1 MPFPSEE
8 NIWFLK
14 LSALILN
21 TGGFIMTHALK
32 EKIKAEQPTF
42 PDFLN
47 NKKHDVFHLFFK
59 HLCCLCLPH
68 ANNRQYGQVR
78 STYQWELLYVKN
90 EARKCRNRK
99 KNCCCVYDIKPNVN
113 EDDLDISLKIC
124 LLVNL
129 FQLSGQE
136 KQNLEK
142 LRKQRNTYFGH
153 APKAS
158 INESDYI
165 HTFDDVGFCFK
176 KHCISLWN
184 IIT

>member
-47 NKKHDVFHLFFK
+47 NKKHDVFHLFYK

-99 KNCCCVYDIKPNVN
+99 KIAAAYM
-113 EDDLDISLKIC
+113 
-124 LLVNL
+124 
-129 FQLSGQE
+129 
-136 KQNLEK
+136 
-142 LRKQRNTYFGH
+142 T
-153 APKAS
+153 
-158 INESDYI
+158 
-165 HTFDDVGFCFK
+165 
-176 KHCISLWN
+176 
-184 IIT
+184 

>member
-59 HLCCLCLPH
+59 RLCCSCVPH
-68 ANNRQYGQVR
+68 AHNRQYEQVR

-90 EARKCRNRK
+90 RARKCSNRE
-99 KNCCCVYDIKPNVN
+99 NNSAAYM
-113 EDDLDISLKIC
+113 
-124 LLVNL
+124 
-129 FQLSGQE
+129 
-136 KQNLEK
+136 
-142 LRKQRNTYFGH
+142 T
-153 APKAS
+153 
-158 INESDYI
+158 
-165 HTFDDVGFCFK
+165 
-176 KHCISLWN
+176 
-184 IIT
+184 